1 MYEIK
6 ELILA
11 GINDGK
17 DKTKL
22 LNILA
27 ESIDEENS
35 KIKTFEKLYYEV
47 YENKLCDSFCIKMV
61 EEMHHDNESGKK
73 WSIDQTNEIAR
84 KIGISFSSDSYSQ
97 YEFWAVMHMMYY
109 DYHTSIEESGINE
122 PSIYGKLADDYLD
135 DEDSPKGK
143 LVNYFFF
150 VEQNKDK

>member
-1 MYEIK
+1 MFEIK
-6 ELILA
+6 DLIMA

-47 YENKLCDSFCIKMV
+47 YETKLCDSYCVKLV
-61 EEMHHDNESGKK
+61 EEMHHDGITGKK
-73 WSIDQTNEIAR
+73 WTIDQTNDVAR
-84 KIGISFSSDSYSQ
+84 KLGISFSSDTYSQ

-109 DYHTSIEESGINE
+109 DYHKTLEESGISDA
-122 PSIYGKLADDYLD
+122 SIYGKLADDYLD
-135 DEDSPKGK
+135 DEDAPKGK

-150 VEQNKDK
+150 VEQNRE